1 MVPSERPT
9 RLAIVG
15 ASVRAAAQSAL
26 RAGFE
31 VVGADLFADADLD
44 GVCPITKIE
53 DYPHGFVDW
62 LAKQDVDAWMYT
74 GALENYPDLVD
85 QMAAIRPLWGVS
97 GEALRRCRDPSEY
110 GYHLF
115 KADVPYPATIRA
127 TPGKS
132 YKTYW
137 PWGPSLAKSYR
148 QSNGAGVWRINNQD
162 DYDRAVNL
170 GMYIQDHLQEGESLS
185 ALFVAD
191 TQGATLLGLSEQ
203 LVGDSDNEF
212 HYRGSIGPLAPS
224 VSHAITLDNLGRCLS
239 SSLGLRGVVGVDLIQ
254 FEQLLCV
261 IEINPRY
268 TASVEVIERANGVS
282 AVAAHAACFAEGL
295 EPGTESQPGKHVGK
309 RILYAAEPIQVGES
323 LAGELLE
330 LHRAGRVAD
339 VPRAGTAIGAGEPIC
354 TILVESE
361 SCSAVAE
368 GLDALAEILL
378 ARFATRG

>member
-1 MVPSERPT
+1 MSI

-53 DYPHGFVDW
+53 DYPYGFADW

-85 QMAAIRPLWGVS
+85 QMAAIKPLWGVS
-97 GEALRRCRDPSEY
+97 GEALRRCRDPSGYE
-110 GYHLF
+110 YHLF
-115 KADVPYPATIRA
+115 KAEVPYPATVKA
-127 TPGKS
+127 THGQS

-137 PWGPSLAKSYR
+137 PWGPALAKSYR
-148 QSNGAGVWRINNQD
+148 HSNGAGVWRINNQD
-162 DYDRAVNL
+162 DYDRAANL
-170 GMYIQDHLQEGESLS
+170 EMYVQDHLQAGESLS

-191 TQGATLLGLSEQ
+191 TQGATLLGLSKQ
-203 LVGDSDNEF
+203 LVGDRDNEF
-212 HYRGSIGPLAPS
+212 RYRGSIGPLAPS
-224 VSHAITLDNLGRCLS
+224 DSQAITLDNLGRCLS
-239 SSLGLRGVVGVDLIQ
+239 GPLGLRGIVGVDLIQ

-268 TASVEVIERANGVS
+268 TASVEVIERAIGAS
-282 AVAAHAACFAEGL
+282 AVAAHAACFGEG
-295 EPGTESQPGKHVGK
+295 PAPAATPQPDKHVGK
-309 RILYAAEPIQVGES
+309 HILYAAEPVQIGEA
-323 LAGELLE
+323 LAVELLE

-339 VPRAGTAIGAGEPIC
+339 VPRVGTAIGAGEPIC
-354 TILVESE
+354 TILVESV

-368 GLDALAEILL
+368 GLDAFAEFLL
-378 ARFATRG
+378 DRLATRG